1 MKRAWLLAALLL
13 RGFQAAQAAE
23 LACKPIEGLD
33 ALLKPG
39 AVLLLGEMHGTAES
53 PGFTAEAACAA
64 VKAGRPVT
72 VALELP
78 ATDADRLTAFLASEG
93 TEKDRAAFLESPFW
107 QSAYQDGR
115 ASRSRLDLLERVR
128 ALRRAG
134 HPVKVTFFDV
144 NEYNADRDRRMAEN
158 LKTAVEAAPGDVFL
172 VLVGNIHSR
181 LAKGVPWNAEFEPM
195 GVFFT
200 RMKPELKVTALD
212 MAYAPGSAWICEGAE
227 PSTCQVKALNG
238 KGDERS
244 TGRVELFPVRDERG
258 YDGVYQ
264 VGPLTASLPAVRP
277 GS

>member
-1 MKRAWLLAALLL
+1 MKRAWLFALLL
-13 RGFQAAQAAE
+13 GGFHAAQAAE

-33 ALLKPG
+33 PLLKPG
-39 AVLLLGEMHGTAES
+39 AVLFLGEMHGTAES

-78 ATDADRLTAFLASEG
+78 VTDADRLAAFLASDG
-93 TEKDRAAFLESPFW
+93 TEKDRTAFLESPFW
-107 QSAYQDGR
+107 QAAYQDGR
-115 ASRSRLDLLERVR
+115 ASRSRLDLLDRLR
-128 ALRRAG
+128 TLRRAG

-158 LKTAVEAAPGDVFL
+158 LKAAVEAAPGDVFL

-181 LAKGVPWNAEFEPM
+181 LKKGAPWNAEYEPM
-195 GVFFT
+195 GLFLT

-212 MAYAPGSAWICEGAE
+212 MAYAPGSAWFCEGAE
-227 PSTCQVKALNG
+227 PSSCKVQTLNG
-238 KGDERS
+238 RGDEKAR
-244 TGRVELFPVRDERG
+244 GRVELFPARDERG

-264 VGPLTASLPAVRP
+264 VGPLTASLPVRP